1 MRTDKPDV
9 DDPIRIV
16 DPDHYSIFVAGD
28 VEDRTTVFE
37 NAGAANIPLNVCR
50 LCPVGLFHL
59 PKPGHRWLAGVSSVR
74 TSVKKSLDRA
84 ERNNS
89 HRLSIAQSHFGTK
102 RFWWLKSLFR
112 RFHQPDRE
120 LEAAGMT
127 VRRSRHEVE
136 EIDEIGCAHLIG
148 RPIICRA
155 VVVGTDVGKFS
166 CVGDRLPAADIDY
179 TRVSSSGPDGQPAS
193 AVSAGSA
200 QVSDKPA
207 ELSSLSG
214 RYSYCSNLL
223 PLIVQLI
230 YFVVEKSPNQ
240 DLLVPDALELLKT
253 RRSVKPR
260 EMTAPG
266 PSPAELETILT
277 IGARVPDHGKLAP
290 WRFIIFEGDARERA
304 GEVIAGVFARKN
316 PNASPA
322 EIDLERRCL
331 TDAPLVIGVV
341 SFTRPHPKVPPWE
354 QELSAGASAMNI
366 VTAATALGFGA
377 CWLTGWFAFDR
388 DVLEGLGLKADE
400 KLAGFIHIG
409 TPSKPSEDRP
419 RPALSDIVTRF

>member
-1 MRTDKPDV
+1 M
-9 DDPIRIV
+9 
-16 DPDHYSIFVAGD
+16 
-28 VEDRTTVFE
+28 
-37 NAGAANIPLNVCR
+37 
-50 LCPVGLFHL
+50 
-59 PKPGHRWLAGVSSVR
+59 
-74 TSVKKSLDRA
+74 
-84 ERNNS
+84 
-89 HRLSIAQSHFGTK
+89 
-102 RFWWLKSLFR
+102 
-112 RFHQPDRE
+112 
-120 LEAAGMT
+120 
-127 VRRSRHEVE
+127 
-136 EIDEIGCAHLIG
+136 
-148 RPIICRA
+148 
-155 VVVGTDVGKFS
+155 
-166 CVGDRLPAADIDY
+166 
-179 TRVSSSGPDGQPAS
+179 
-193 AVSAGSA
+193 
-200 QVSDKPA
+200 
-207 ELSSLSG
+207 
-214 RYSYCSNLL
+214 
-223 PLIVQLI
+223 
-230 YFVVEKSPNQ
+230 
-240 DLLVPDALELLKT
+240 PDALELLKT

-304 GEVIAGVFARKN
+304 GEIIAGVFARKN

-341 SFTRPHPKVPPWE
+341 SFTRPHPKVPSWE